1 MRGKGILSWLIVLV
15 VSTSTFL
22 VLAGCGGWVTGSGK
36 VETRE
41 MDFTNF
47 TELDIDSAFEVDITR
62 AEAYRVTITTDDNI
76 FDYINVH
83 QSGKTLHIGLK
94 QPYAYMRTTRKA
106 TVTMPA
112 LQQLELSGASHAKV
126 SGFIATSP
134 LEMDISGAST
144 LNISD
149 CEAGDTDINVSGA
162 SKASGSLKMAD
173 GKFEVSGA
181 STLELSGSGKNLS
194 LEISGASTLKLGEFT
209 TAKAVVSVSGA
220 SRATINITGRLD
232 AEVSGASTLTYL
244 GNPTLGDIEVTGAS
258 TLHGK

>member
-1 MRGKGILSWLIVLV
+1 MQGKRVLSWLIALV
-15 VSTSTFL
+15 VSASTFL
-22 VLAGCGGWVTGSGK
+22 VLTGCGGWVTGSGK

-41 MDFTNF
+41 MNFTDFTA
-47 TELDIDSAFEVDITR
+47 LDIDSAFEVDITQDD
-62 AEAYRVTITTDDNI
+62 AYRVTITTDDNL
-76 FDYINVH
+76 FDYVNVN

-106 TVTMPA
+106 TITMPA
-112 LQQLELSGASHAKV
+112 LQQLELSGASRAKV

-134 LEMDISGAST
+134 LEMDI
-144 LNISD
+144 
-149 CEAGDTDINVSGA
+149 SGA

-181 STLELSGSGKNLS
+181 STLELSGAGQNLS

-209 TAKAVVSVSGA
+209 AAKAVVNVSGA
-220 SRATINITGRLD
+220 SRATVNVTGRLD

-258 TLHGK
+258 TLHRK